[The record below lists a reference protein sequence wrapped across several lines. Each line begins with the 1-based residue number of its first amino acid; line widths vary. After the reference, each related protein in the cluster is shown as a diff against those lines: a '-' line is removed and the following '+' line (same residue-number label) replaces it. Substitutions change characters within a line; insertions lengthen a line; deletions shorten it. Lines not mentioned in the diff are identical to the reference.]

1 MQRRAVAVYA
11 VLFVL
16 VGAAAG
22 TLTATADAPE
32 VSFDNPAFEGGA
44 GDSFEHNGT
53 TYTVT
58 EVTEETEE
66 GGHGATTTTLTGTVE
81 WNRTVEESATWANDS
96 VVEYDGNDWRV
107 VIDGDDPD
115 AVTLR
120 DELDRTAILE
130 NDSAADNETVQ
141 SDGEEYV
148 VVRDENGSATLVPAG
163 EYFPEP
169 EERQLAEGETI
180 EYDGHDATVEN
191 VTASEARLRWE
202 TVETASAGLSQQGT
216 VTLGGTDFV
225 VIFQDSSTV
234 SLSSNM
240 ESYEAQLAEIDQ
252 FEQRMSGLTRV
263 QWVSLGF
270 VVFLIAF
277 AFMPSRY

>member
-44 GDSFEHNGT
+44 GDSFEHDGT

-58 EVTEETEE
+58 EVTEETSES
-66 GGHGATTTTLTGTVE
+66 HGATTTTLTGTIE
-81 WNRTVEESATWANDS
+81 WNRTVEESATWANGS
-96 VVEYDGNDWRV
+96 TVTYDGNDWRV
-107 VIDGDDPD
+107 VIDGEDPT
-115 AVTLR
+115 AVTLQ
-120 DELDRTAILE
+120 DQLDRTAILE
-130 NDSAADNETVQ
+130 NDSNADNETVQ

-148 VVRDENGSATLVPAG
+148 VVRNGNGSATLVPAG

-169 EERQLAEGETI
+169 EERRITEGETI
-180 EYDGHDATVEN
+180 EYDGHGATVEN
-191 VTASEARLRWE
+191 VTASGATLRWE
-202 TVETASAGLSQQGT
+202 TIETASTGLSQRGT
-216 VTLGGTDFV
+216 VTLDGTDFV

-240 ESYEAQLAEIDQ
+240 DSYEAQLAEIDQ

-263 QWVSLGF
+263 RWTSLGF
-270 VVFLIAF
+270 VVFLLAF

>member
-11 VLFVL
+11 VLFLL

-44 GDSFEHNGT
+44 GDSFEYNGT

-58 EVTEETEE
+58 EVTEETSES
-66 GGHGATTTTLTGTVE
+66 HGATTTTLVGTIE

-96 VVEYDGNDWRV
+96 TVAYDGNDWRV
-107 VIDGDDPD
+107 VIDGEDPD
-115 AVTLR
+115 TVTLQ
-120 DELDRTAILE
+120 DQLDRTAILE
-130 NDSAADNETVQ
+130 NDSSADNETVQ

-148 VVRDENGSATLVPAG
+148 VVRDETGSATLVPAE

-169 EERQLAEGETI
+169 EERRIAEGETI
-180 EYDGHDATVEN
+180 TYDEHDATVEN
-191 VTASEARLRWE
+191 VTASEATLRWE
-202 TVETASAGLSQQGT
+202 TVETSSAELSQQGT

-234 SLSSNM
+234 SLSSDM
-240 ESYEAQLAEIDQ
+240 ESYEAQQAQIDQ

-263 QWVSLGF
+263 QWVSIGLMM
-270 VVFLIAF
+270 FLIAF

>member
-11 VLFVL
+11 VLFLL

-44 GDSFEHNGT
+44 SDSFEYNGT

-58 EVTEETEE
+58 EVTEETSES
-66 GGHGATTTTLTGTVE
+66 HGATTTTLVGTIE

-96 VVEYDGNDWRV
+96 TVTYDGNDWRV
-107 VIDGDDPD
+107 VIDGEDPD
-115 AVTLR
+115 TVTLQ
-120 DELDRTAILE
+120 DQLDRTAILQ

-148 VVRDENGSATLVPAG
+148 VVRDENGSATLVPAE

-169 EERQLAEGETI
+169 EERRISEGETI
-180 EYDGHDATVEN
+180 SYDGHDATVGN
-191 VTASEARLRWE
+191 VTTSEATLQWE
-202 TVETASAGLSQQGT
+202 IVETASAELSQQGT
-216 VTLGGTDFV
+216 VTLDGTDFI

-234 SLSSNM
+234 SLSNDM
-240 ESYEAQLAEIDQ
+240 ESYEAQQAQIDQ

-263 QWVSLGF
+263 QWVSIGL